1 MSLLWRDR
9 LSVALYTD
17 RVVLVRQQRGLQK
30 RIVHKQQ
37 ELVTPEKQAPA
48 WTTALA
54 ELDAM
59 LAPQNAPE
67 GKSYAGCALN
77 VVLSSQLVRYLALPP
92 LALTMTTEE
101 KTVYVQGG
109 FQEIYGAAA
118 ETWQVQ
124 VSDAAP
130 DEAMVAV
137 AVDRA
142 LLQGL
147 DAIATKYQLKLSA
160 VQPHLMQA
168 FNLLSQ
174 KLKQPHSYFAVV
186 EPQRVLIAKLN
197 AGKWQQLRMLPRE
210 TDWANQLG
218 QLVERESWLVEQME
232 TSIAVQAISQPTQQ
246 LFVYAPEMEAATF
259 PNVAGWQMQTIAD
272 SRQTNMLAINE
283 RDYLMAVGAL
293 L

>member
-9 LSVALYTD
+9 LSIALYPD
-17 RVVLVRQQRGLQK
+17 RVVLVRQQRGLNK

-59 LAPQNAPE
+59 LAPNNAPE
-67 GKSYAGCALN
+67 GKSYAGCELR
-77 VVLSSQLVRYLALPP
+77 VVLASPLVRYLALAP
-92 LALTMTTEE
+92 LAISMSAEE
-101 KTVYVQGG
+101 QTAYVQGA
-109 FQEIYGAAA
+109 FQEIYGAVA

-124 VSDAAP
+124 VNDAAP
-130 DEAMVAV
+130 DEAIVAV
-137 AVDRA
+137 ATDRA

-147 DAIATKYQLKLSA
+147 DAIATKYQLKLNA

-168 FNLLSQ
+168 FNMLSH
-174 KLKQPHSYFAVV
+174 KLKQTHAYFAVV

-197 AGKWQQLRMLPRE
+197 AGKWQHLRMLPRE

-218 QLVERESWLVEQME
+218 QLVERESWLGEPVEILPSAKS
-232 TSIAVQAISQPTQQ
+232 TSTPTQH
-246 LFVYAPEMEAATF
+246 LFVYAPEMETIAF
-259 PNVAGWQMQTIAD
+259 PNMAGWQLQALD
-272 SRQTNMLAINE
+272 DPRQTGMVALNE
-283 RDYLMAVGAL
+283 RNYLMAIGSL